1 MIEVVIVGAG
11 ISGLTLAVTLSR
23 YPNFNVTV
31 LERAA
36 ALELE
41 NVGNGIQVPCNA
53 ASIMRCLGLLDKML
67 VQVKH
72 PATLY
77 KNLAYDDGKELVDR
91 NLSVYEELYGAP
103 WLLIHRA
110 DYMRLLRDEATQG
123 GVVIKYGCEV
133 CHVDFSAPSVT
144 LSDGHVKKA
153 DLVIASDGIH
163 SRIRLLMH
171 PSMRPVPTGEYAYR
185 ALFKRSQLASTSAW
199 QHIVSN
205 PSVIRMWLGPGANAV
220 LYPLQDGKL
229 FNLVIIITDT
239 DFNASFRQGE
249 ELIGPVRNWLRDW
262 DPFLLQMLD
271 KTDRLVRF
279 PLYQAQI
286 LSSWSRGC
294 VGLIGDAA
302 HAMMPHLAQG
312 AAAAVE
318 DAFVLG
324 TLLGRCAQ
332 HKTATALDTSQ
343 VDWSETRTRPL
354 QKCQIQEILH
364 SYQNIQHERTTLLV
378 SHSRL
383 TGMLDHLPQ
392 GPDQKARDA
401 DFARFV
407 PEDPESCVSSMP
419 WIDGKWNRELL
430 GRNVDEHIEREFRAL
445 VDGWDR
451 RHVSRRGY
459 SRARL

>member
-1 MIEVVIVGAG
+1 
-11 ISGLTLAVTLSR
+11 
-23 YPNFNVTV
+23 
-31 LERAA
+31 
-36 ALELE
+36 
-41 NVGNGIQVPCNA
+41 
-53 ASIMRCLGLLDKML
+53 
-67 VQVKH
+67 
-72 PATLY
+72 
-77 KNLAYDDGKELVDR
+77 
-91 NLSVYEELYGAP
+91 
-103 WLLIHRA
+103 
-110 DYMRLLRDEATQG
+110 
-123 GVVIKYGCEV
+123 
-133 CHVDFSAPSVT
+133 
-144 LSDGHVKKA
+144 
-153 DLVIASDGIH
+153 
-163 SRIRLLMH
+163 MH
-171 PSMRPVPTGEYAYR
+171 PSMRPVLTGEYAYR
-185 ALFKRSQLASTSAW
+185 ALFKRSQLASTPAW

-205 PSVIRMWLGPGANAV
+205 PSVIRMWLGPEANAV

-239 DFNASFRQGE
+239 DFNASFHQGE
-249 ELIGPVRNWLRDW
+249 DLIGPVKNWLQDW

-286 LSSWSRGC
+286 LPSWSRGC

-332 HKTATALDTSQ
+332 HKTAAALDSSQ

-354 QKCQIQEILH
+354 QKFQIQEILH
-364 SYQNIQHERTTLLV
+364 SYQNIQHERTTLIV

-392 GPDQKARDA
+392 GPDQQARDA

-451 RHVSRRGY
+451 RHVSHRGY